1 VQLLRADA
9 EKEGSSIVLHANE
22 SAQTQ
27 KAGDRSIAINRVNV
41 APKTFVRRM
50 ARTPKT
56 LDLLDIVAGG
66 YGTTGLRER
75 GIDPIDGMEDTW
87 FSTERRYGDGKYHPI
102 DWHKFID
109 GVFMPDGRTGPVVVD
124 SAGHTFDG
132 FPKTERMTDASIWAR
147 AASIRTDGQEKN
159 EQYWMHAIGPGRQ
172 YMPNGT
178 GLLGLTSQKGI
189 TFNLGA
195 MRARYQG
202 VRPIR
207 FRAVVAVADARGL
220 RFPNAVQEADV
231 WVLVD
236 GRPRLSLPHFR
247 PQDGLVKVNVE
258 LGPQD
263 RFLTLASTY
272 GGNVRNLDWVV
283 FGDPVLE
290 MAGEAER
297 ESPSDSREALR

>member
-1 VQLLRADA
+1 
-9 EKEGSSIVLHANE
+9 
-22 SAQTQ
+22 
-27 KAGDRSIAINRVNV
+27 
-41 APKTFVRRM
+41 
-50 ARTPKT
+50 
-56 LDLLDIVAGG
+56 
-66 YGTTGLRER
+66 
-75 GIDPIDGMEDTW
+75 
-87 FSTERRYGDGKYHPI
+87 
-102 DWHKFID
+102 
-109 GVFMPDGRTGPVVVD
+109 
-124 SAGHTFDG
+124 
-132 FPKTERMTDASIWAR
+132 
-147 AASIRTDGQEKN
+147 
-159 EQYWMHAIGPGRQ
+159 
-172 YMPNGT
+172 
-178 GLLGLTSQKGI
+178 
-189 TFNLGA
+189 
-195 MRARYQG
+195 
-202 VRPIR
+202 
-207 FRAVVAVADARGL
+207 VVAVADARGL